1 MNLIKNKNI
10 LSENRLEHLLIILLP
25 FFAIFSIF
33 LLEVAL
39 ILVSVGFI
47 IKNLKNFEKEF
58 FLNQFC
64 FLFLIFY
71 IYLLVRY
78 FISDTYESQSYLFV
92 IFYFRYGLYVIS
104 VYYFLSKISKL
115 QNNFLKS
122 IVLCAI
128 ILIIDGFIQFI
139 IGKNIIGYQIIDN
152 NRVSSFFGDESILGS
167 YMIKIIPF
175 LFLYMLQKISL
186 KRQIFVFS
194 IVILGIVLIF
204 LSGERASAALSIL
217 MILYLFVTMKELRIP
232 TLISIFISFSLII
245 LIFINSE
252 NTKGRYV
259 KTIQELFKSD
269 LNQSNLDQQD
279 IDRVNNEILDKKITD
294 GKLYIVSATHNN
306 YFITSLKMFDENK
319 LFGHGPKSFR
329 VLCND
334 DKFKINIWSCST
346 HPHNYYIQLL
356 AEYGIIGFLFPF
368 LLFLYFIYKSIKG
381 LFKDVSFKIEN
392 IFYCFFIINLWPLTT
407 TGNFFNNWISILVYL
422 PFSFYLFNL
431 KVNDK

>member
-47 IKNLKNFEKEF
+47 IKNFKNFEKEF

-122 IVLCAI
+122 IVLCTI

-152 NRVSSFFGDESILGS
+152 NRVSSFFGDE
-167 YMIKIIPF
+167 
-175 LFLYMLQKISL
+175 
-186 KRQIFVFS
+186 
-194 IVILGIVLIF
+194 
-204 LSGERASAALSIL
+204 
-217 MILYLFVTMKELRIP
+217 
-232 TLISIFISFSLII
+232 
-245 LIFINSE
+245 
-252 NTKGRYV
+252 
-259 KTIQELFKSD
+259 
-269 LNQSNLDQQD
+269 
-279 IDRVNNEILDKKITD
+279 
-294 GKLYIVSATHNN
+294 
-306 YFITSLKMFDENK
+306 
-319 LFGHGPKSFR
+319 
-329 VLCND
+329 
-334 DKFKINIWSCST
+334 
-346 HPHNYYIQLL
+346 
-356 AEYGIIGFLFPF
+356 
-368 LLFLYFIYKSIKG
+368 
-381 LFKDVSFKIEN
+381 
-392 IFYCFFIINLWPLTT
+392 
-407 TGNFFNNWISILVYL
+407 
-422 PFSFYLFNL
+422 
-431 KVNDK
+431 